1 MPKNYEKKSQIGVV
15 EPSGERR
22 FLGGVKEAAEK
33 LGVSVSSI
41 YKSKKVMEVPA
52 LWAVKSGNRIVV
64 CLRDPN
70 GSYRELG
77 TEKLVRATGMA
88 KDVTE
93 ALYELHGENAV
104 RGGEATRVKR
114 IEGGYV
120 WADGTVVGRNGK
132 ILSVQDDGS
141 VCIGGRRVQVDRLVA
156 EAFLPVKEGCR
167 FVKHKD
173 GNKKNCCAENLEWSE
188 EGGKRSAMAVIRSR
202 IDGRNAKVFA
212 SVREAA
218 EDRGVSTQ
226 AIYRFIAGSLKDQ
239 EDYIWQ
245 YFKI

>member
-1 MPKNYEKKSQIGVV
+1 MRKSRKLVYV